1 MAAVNDVRQALESE
15 PLGDVPLKDLLAA
28 LTGSMR
34 SLATKEVELAKA
46 EMRSDVKSS
55 VAMAKS
61 FGVAAVCGLL
71 GINMLLVAAAF
82 ALAAVLPAWA
92 AALLVAAPFL
102 LAAAVAG
109 GIGWARRVRQPLGM
123 TRTSLK
129 ESLEWAKDRLA

>member
-1 MAAVNDVRQALESE
+1 MAAVNDVRETFESG
-15 PLGDVPLKDLLAA
+15 PLRDVPLKDLFAA
-28 LTGSMR
+28 LTGSVR
-34 SLATKEVELAKA
+34 SLATKELELAKA
-46 EMRSDVKSS
+46 EARSDVKSS

-61 FGVAAVCGLL
+61 FGVAAVCGIL
-71 GINMLLVAAAF
+71 GISLLLLSVVF

-109 GIGWARRVRQPLGM
+109 GIGWARRVRQPLGL

-129 ESLEWAKDRLA
+129 ENLEWAKDRLA